1 MAAEIGTDEWHGAK
15 RVSLEELRAGV
26 EHGNP
31 RPVLESKN
39 RSWKRNADVADV
51 THA

>member
-1 MAAEIGTDEWHGAK
+1 MMAAEIGTDEWRGAK

-39 RSWKRNADVADV
+39 RKRNADVADV